1 MQVNLAKSLENFKE
15 ALRSFTFC
23 EDIEFKYKEQLTSL
37 EFQGHITK
45 LLKLLELIYKKQKM
59 SEANRANICYVY
71 AQWNE
76 VELHLKE
83 KANKSSVFAADL
95 KIYLEGT

>member
-37 EFQGHITK
+37 EF
-45 LLKLLELIYKKQKM
+45 
-59 SEANRANICYVY
+59 
-71 AQWNE
+71 
-76 VELHLKE
+76 
-83 KANKSSVFAADL
+83 
-95 KIYLEGT
+95 